1 MTAERK
7 KPELLAPAGDWEKL
21 QMAVLYGADAV
32 YLAGTSFGMRSFAG
46 NFSDEELPR
55 AVEFAHRRGVKVHAT
70 VNTMPRSGEVDRLPE
85 HLEKLNDVRVDAL
98 ILADLGAFT
107 LAGKYAPRCQRH
119 ISTQQSIANYACA
132 QAWFD
137 LGAQRVVLARELG
150 MDEIREIRRR
160 VDPALELETF
170 CHGAMC
176 VSYSGRCLLS
186 NYMTGRDSNRGACA
200 QPCRYQYALMEEK
213 RPGEYF
219 PVFED
224 EKGTYIMNSRD
235 MCMIDHLDDLMDA
248 GVDCLKIEGRA
259 KSAYYAAIV
268 TGAYRHVLDDVAA
281 GRPVDPVWR
290 DEVEHVSHRHYSTG
304 FFYGQPGQFYED
316 ARYIRDWQ
324 ICAVVTDCTPE
335 GLATLSLRNK
345 FACGDQVEVVGPDTK
360 PFTMTAPMMTDSQ
373 GLPLTEPKT
382 PQMVFTM
389 QLPHPVPPMSFVR
402 HAVDL
407 GGR

>member
-1 MTAERK
+1 MQQK
-7 KPELLAPAGDWEKL
+7 KLELLAPAGDWERL
-21 QMAVLYGADAV
+21 EMALAYGADAV
-32 YLAGTSFGMRSFAG
+32 YLAGNTFGMRSFAG
-46 NFSDEELPR
+46 NFSPEELRR
-55 AVEFAHRRGVKVHAT
+55 AAKLCRERGVDLHVT
-70 VNTMPRSGEVDRLPE
+70 CNTMPRNDEMARLPQW
-85 HLEKLNDVRVDAL
+85 LELLEEAGVTAV
-98 ILADLGAFT
+98 ILADVGV
-107 LAGKYAPRCQRH
+107 LALAKRYAPSVKIH
-119 ISTQQSIANYACA
+119 ISTQASIVNYQTAT
-132 QAWFD
+132 AWHD
-137 LGAQRVVLARELG
+137 LGADRVILARELSL
-150 MDEIREIRRR
+150 DEIAEIRAKTPN
-160 VDPALELETF
+160 DLEIETF
-170 CHGAMC
+170 GHGAMC

-268 TGAYRHVLDDVAA
+268 TGAYRHAIDDVAQ

-304 FFYGQPGQFYED
+304 FFYGPPGQYYESS
-316 ARYIRDWQ
+316 RYIRDWQ

-345 FACGDQVEVVGPDTK
+345 FRTGDTVEVVGPDTR
-360 PFTMTAPMMTDSQ
+360 PFSLTVPEMADAD
-373 GLPLTEPKT
+373 GLPLFEPKT
-382 PQMVFTM
+382 PQMTFTM
-389 QLPHPVPPMSFVR
+389 PLPRPVPPMSFIR
-402 HAVDL
+402 HAVEL
-407 GGR
+407 SGK